1 MPHKHG
7 GVTYEWSL
15 ATCGWIYLREVGAGK
30 NYLKK
35 WKRRRE
41 PYTVHDATR
50 LVVDYLGEGQ
60 SAVHAAAPADALAR
74 HGTTGEL
81 AWYTLQQK
89 SPRGCKLSTGVKL
102 ILVNAMVRL
111 PNVIFAGRSVGKAPR
126 TSRSGLHMLE
136 DDMHNLLVSSV

>member
-1 MPHKHG
+1 MPWMPHQHG

-41 PYTVHDATR
+41 PYTVHDANR

-60 SAVHAAAPADALAR
+60 SAVHAAAPQLMHLRGTELLASWLGTHYNKRALVA
-74 HGTTGEL
+74 
-81 AWYTLQQK
+81 A
-89 SPRGCKLSTGVKL
+89 S
-102 ILVNAMVRL
+102 
-111 PNVIFAGRSVGKAPR
+111 
-126 TSRSGLHMLE
+126 
-136 DDMHNLLVSSV
+136 